1 MPTHIGSRSTG
12 SADALVVGAGPNGLA
27 AAITLAG
34 AGLRVVLYEAADT
47 VGGGT
52 RTRELTLPGFRH
64 DVCSSA
70 HPMGLASPF
79 FRAFD
84 LAGHGVELLQP
95 EVAYAHPLDGGRAAL
110 AYRDLGRTVES
121 LGADGPGWR
130 GLFAPL
136 VERWS
141 DVTDLAMSDLRHLPL
156 RPSAAALLAGR
167 VVEQS
172 SPLHAARLRSP
183 AARALFAGVSAH
195 AFAPPG
201 SPMAASVGLVL
212 GTLAHTVG
220 WPVARGG
227 SQAIADALAKEL
239 RARGGTIVTG
249 RRVRSLAELPRARAV
264 LLDVS
269 PAGLLDLAGAD
280 LPSGYAR
287 ALRAAPS
294 GSAVCKVDFALSGPV
309 PWAAPGCARAGTLHL
324 VGTREE
330 AIAAE
335 RDVARGKHP
344 ERPYVLAVQ
353 PGVVDPTRAP
363 QGRDTLHAYAHVPFG
378 SELDLGEAVTAQ
390 VERFAPGFRDLVL
403 ARHVIPARA
412 LEEGNPNCVGGGI
425 TGGGLSLWRTAMR
438 PARRWDPYATP
449 IEGVYLCSAS
459 TPPGPAV
466 HGMCG
471 VHAAA
476 RALRRRFGIRSD
488 PLRFVSEPT

>member
-1 MPTHIGSRSTG
+1 V
-12 SADALVVGAGPNGLA
+12 DAVVVGAGPNGLA

-34 AGLRVVLYEAADT
+34 AGLEVVVYEAADA

-52 RTRELTLPGFRH
+52 RTEELTLPGFRH

-79 FRAFD
+79 FRALD
-84 LAGHGVELLQP
+84 LARHGLELLQP

-110 AYRDLGRTVES
+110 AYRDLDRTAQS
-121 LGADGPGWR
+121 LGADGPAWR

-141 DVTDLAMSDLRHLPL
+141 ELADLAMSDLRHVPA
-156 RPSAAALLAGR
+156 RPAAAALLAR
-167 VVEQS
+167 AVVEQG

-201 SPMAASVGLVL
+201 TPVAASVGLVL
-212 GTLAHTVG
+212 GTLAHAVG

-249 RRVRSLAELPRARAV
+249 HRVRSLAELPRARAV

-269 PAGLLDLAGAD
+269 PSGLLALAGTA
-280 LPSGYAR
+280 LPPGYAR
-287 ALRAAPS
+287 ALRSAPT
-294 GSAVCKVDFALSGPV
+294 GTAVCKVDFALSGPV
-309 PWAAPGCARAGTLHL
+309 PWAAPGCAQAGTLHL

-330 AIAAE
+330 TIEAE
-335 RDVARGKHP
+335 RAVARGRHAD
-344 ERPYVLAVQ
+344 RPYVLAVQ

-363 QGRDTLHAYAHVPFG
+363 QGKDTLYAYAHVPFG
-378 SELDLGEAVTAQ
+378 SELDLGEAITAQ

-403 ARHVIPARA
+403 ARHVAPAA
-412 LEEGNPNCVGGGI
+412 TLEEHSFNCVGGGI

-438 PARRWDPYATP
+438 PAPRWDPYATP
-449 IEGVYLCSAS
+449 IEGAYLCSAS

-471 VHAAA
+471 LHAAA
-476 RALRRRFGIRSD
+476 RALRQRFGIRTD
-488 PLRFVSEPT
+488 PMRFVSTRT